1 MKWND
6 HIMIRSARQA
16 VLRMRMEEHERK
28 NENVGLT
35 ILFTFSII
43 PLVTVQAHIPC
54 RSIIARQNL

>member
-35 ILFTFSII
+35 ILFTFSIM
-43 PLVTVQAHIPC
+43 PLVTV
-54 RSIIARQNL
+54 